1 MESIHQ
7 YCFPVYIFFWRRE
20 IRYFSHLSQKI
31 KFHDSFQIWEFSLLH
46 LFYQLLYS
54 IVLQF
59 LNWLNILNS
68 SICLDYDVKKFHQNY
83 TIFFLWIV
91 NGFLS
96 ILFYFDIKTSIL
108 QYFTGKS
115 FIFYQSLTWYNS
127 FFQLFVFYSLHLSPK
142 EFIFCFTASSGKAK
156 GL

>member
-7 YCFPVYIFFWRRE
+7 YCFPVYIFFWRRK

-31 KFHDSFQIWEFSLLH
+31 IVPWLLSN
-46 LFYQLLYS
+46 LRILALTSILSVTIFYCLAIS
-54 IVLQF
+54 
-59 LNWLNILNS
+59 WLNILNS